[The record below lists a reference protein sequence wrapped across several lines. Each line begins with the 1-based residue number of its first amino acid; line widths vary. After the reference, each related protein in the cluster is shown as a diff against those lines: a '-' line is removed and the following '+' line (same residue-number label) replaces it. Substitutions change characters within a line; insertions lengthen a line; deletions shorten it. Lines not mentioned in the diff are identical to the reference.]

1 MDPQNVPDAPF
12 QMKRVRFITILEAEP
27 DMTLAL
33 PIMRV
38 REHHP
43 FHLPAG
49 VVLTSEVISQIRSH
63 HVNCFAVEAPESRTL
78 EQIGA
83 ALVGEDMRI
92 DAVFARLDRRDP
104 TAASLRAAV
113 MEYRLC
119 FS

>member
-1 MDPQNVPDAPF
+1 MSPAHQTDAPF
-12 QMKRVRFITILEAEP
+12 PMKRVRFITILEAEP
-27 DMTLAL
+27 DMVLAL

-49 VVLTSEVISQIRSH
+49 VVLTADVIAQVRSH
-63 HVNCFAVEAPESRTL
+63 HVNCFAVEAPENRTL
-78 EQIGA
+78 EEIGA
-83 ALVGEDMRI
+83 DLVGEDARI
-92 DAVFARLDRRDP
+92 DAVFARLDRGDP
-104 TAASLRAAV
+104 TAARLRAAV